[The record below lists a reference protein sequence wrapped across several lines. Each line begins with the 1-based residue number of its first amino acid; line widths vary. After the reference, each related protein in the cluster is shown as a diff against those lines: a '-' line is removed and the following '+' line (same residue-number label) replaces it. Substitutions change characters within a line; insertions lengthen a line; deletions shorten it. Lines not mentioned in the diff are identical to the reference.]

1 MRPQKEKKLK
11 KEKKPVA
18 RLGGL
23 LDPKVDFVF
32 KNIFG
37 KDKEIFCSFANSVIQ
52 PPQNK
57 LIIDIEFTDKDLPK
71 NYEKDKE
78 SRLDVL
84 ATLKDKSKINIEI
97 QLAPQAVF
105 DKRVLYYWG
114 KLYSTQLK
122 ESQSYSDL
130 QPVVCIS
137 LLNFIFDEN
146 HEDVHTKYVIQNIKT
161 KVRAFHEFEIHFIE
175 IPKFN
180 HKIKTMLD
188 KWINFLLSPA
198 ENITDPTIQKARN
211 NLNVLSLD
219 EDMRVQYEA
228 RLKQIRD
235 EYAVKETAENKKY
248 NEGLEKGLQEGHQK
262 GIQEGIQKGL
272 VEKSIEIAKKL
283 KSLGFSE
290 IDIQKTTGLPRETI
304 KKNIN

>member
-1 MRPQKEKKLK
+1 MINRKSK

-18 RLGGL
+18 RLEGL

-52 PPQNK
+52 PPPDK
-57 LIIDIEFTDKDLPK
+57 LIIDIEFKDKDLHK
-71 NYEKDKE
+71 NDEKDKE

-84 ATLKDKSKINIEI
+84 AILKDKSQINIEI

-105 DKRVLYYWG
+105 DKRVLFYWG
-114 KLYSTQLK
+114 KIYTSQLQ
-122 ESQSYSDL
+122 EAQSYSDL
-130 QPVVCIS
+130 QPVICIS
-137 LLNFIFDEN
+137 LLNFIFDHS
-146 HEDVHTKYVIQNIKT
+146 HEDVHTKYVIQNMKRY
-161 KVRAFHEFEIHFIE
+161 VRAFHEFEIHFIE

-198 ENITDPTIQKARN
+198 ENIADPTIQKAKN

-219 EDMRVQYEA
+219 ENMRVQYES

-235 EYAVKETAENKKY
+235 EHAVRVTAEAKKY
-248 NEGLEKGLQEGHQK
+248 HEGFLDGKSEGETKGIEKGKE
-262 GIQEGIQKGL
+262 E
-272 VEKSIEIAKKL
+272 EKKEIAKKL
-283 KSLGFSE
+283 KKLGFSN
-290 IDIQKTTGLPRETI
+290 IDIQKVTGLSIEI
-304 KKNIN
+304 LKKI